1 MITVRK
7 NTKKGSNSRLE
18 DFFSQFP
25 ESKYK
30 KRQII
35 LQPNDEPAGVYFLK
49 DGYVRM
55 YSVFEDG
62 RELTL
67 NIFKPKTYFSM
78 MWAIADIPVSSYF
91 ETMTPVSLQLT
102 PKNKLLEFL
111 NESPEILY
119 DLTRRIL
126 IGLDGTIVN
135 FQNLLS
141 GRAYNRVIAAL
152 VLSAKRFGT
161 KINNR
166 VTIDLR
172 LTHQD
177 IASLAGITRETASLK
192 LEALQKKSLISFKN
206 HLLVI
211 SDLTKLQ
218 KEVYLENSGG
228 EINSY

>member
-1 MITVRK
+1 MK
-7 NTKKGSNSRLE
+7 NDYAGRLEEFFTQFPQTGLKKG
-18 DFFSQFP
+18 
-25 ESKYK
+25 
-30 KRQII
+30 QII
-35 LQPNDEPAGVYFLK
+35 LQPNDKPAGVYFLK

-67 NIFKPKTYFSM
+67 NIFKPNTYFSM
-78 MWAIADIPVSSYF
+78 MWAIADIPINSYF
-91 ETMTPVSLQLT
+91 QTMTPTLLQLA
-102 PKNKLLEFL
+102 PKNKLLEFI
-111 NESPEILY
+111 NDNPDILY

-152 VLSAKRFGT
+152 ILSAKRFG
-161 KINNR
+161 KKGADNH

-192 LEALQKKSLISFKN
+192 LETLQKKALIHFEK

-211 SDLTKLQ
+211 KNLKQLQ
-218 KEVYLENSGG
+218 DEAYLENSND
-228 EINSY
+228 ESDSYSY